1 MDILNSLAARHK
13 SGIFALKIL
22 EIKEDGRAVVKHPLK
37 KNTCV
42 LLSVPDSGF
51 CEPGLYIDVQF
62 IPNDEFM
69 PKYKAVYQGIT
80 LPEFV
85 PEDGAEIY

>member
-1 MDILNSLAARHK
+1 MDLQARHK
-13 SGIFALKIL
+13 KLVYALKVL
-22 EIKEDGRAVVKHPLK
+22 EVRGNKVIVKHPLK
-37 KNTCV
+37 ENACV
-42 LLSVPDSGF
+42 LLPVPDSEC
-51 CEPGLYIDVQF
+51 CEAGLYIDVQF
-62 IPNDEFM
+62 IPDDKFA